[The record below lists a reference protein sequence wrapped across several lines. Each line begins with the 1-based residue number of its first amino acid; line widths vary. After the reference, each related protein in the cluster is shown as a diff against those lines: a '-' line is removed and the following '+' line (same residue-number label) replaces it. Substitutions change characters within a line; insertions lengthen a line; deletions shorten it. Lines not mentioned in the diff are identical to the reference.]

1 MTDRYELLPDED
13 LRPERVVPYV
23 EPDRQAELMRE
34 LRALHNAIPQAQLAR
49 DRKMQAWALS
59 NSLSRHDMARAVGL
73 AKSRVDQIIRDLTLD
88 DEARRGGELFS
99 RLISH
104 MPEDF
109 DWTQLGEDVN
119 VLIRNAEYLVLSFK
133 GKVFVNGQQA
143 GDETAAI
150 LVDLLHDSTRAEE
163 LSEQIFYALKHATAN
178 RSRLAHEDVEI
189 AGGGSDG

>member
-1 MTDRYELLPDED
+1 MPDRYELLPDED
-13 LRPERVVPYV
+13 LRPEREVPHV
-23 EPDRQAELMRE
+23 ETERQAELMRE
-34 LRALHNAIPQAQLAR
+34 LRALHNAIPQAQLTR
-49 DRKMQAWALS
+49 DRQMQAWALS

-119 VLIRNAEYLVLSFK
+119 VLLRNADYLVLSFR
-133 GKVFVNGQQA
+133 GKLFVNGQQV
-143 GDETAAI
+143 GDETAAM
-150 LVDLLHDSTRAEE
+150 LADLLHDRTRMEE
-163 LSEQIFYALKHATAN
+163 LSAQIFSTLKHYMDSRNRRVHEGLETA
-178 RSRLAHEDVEI
+178 
-189 AGGGSDG
+189 GGSD